1 MPGRTT
7 IRTAVVTGAA
17 RGIGRAIAARLV
29 AEGIRVVIND
39 LDEAVLA
46 DTAAAIGAVP
56 FAGDAAST
64 DGVDRLAAAAL
75 REFRDEGGID
85 LFVANAGITSGVGLE
100 ASDADWSRLLEV
112 NLMAQVRAARR
123 LVPMWLD
130 AGGGRL
136 VLTAS
141 AAGLLTMLGDLPY
154 SVTKHGSVAL
164 AEWLPLEQTTLS
176 VEQIATRVGFGSAA
190 TYRHRGIIAQA
201 VCPLGVDTRILEEAG
216 PLKDL
221 LTRDGTLSPEDVA
234 ESVWQ
239 GLQGDSV
246 HILPHASVRQY
257 YAGRAADPDAWLGG
271 MNKIQQ
277 RLERPST

>member
-1 MPGRTT
+1 MPDRDTAPSRPL
-7 IRTAVVTGAA
+7 RTAVVTGAA
-17 RGIGRAIAARLV
+17 RGIGRAIARRLV
-29 AEGIRVVIND
+29 DEGLHVVVNDVDAAE
-39 LDEAVLA
+39 LSA
-46 DTAAAIGAVP
+46 TAAEIGADP
-56 FAGDAAST
+56 MPGDAAST
-64 DGVDRLAAAAL
+64 AGVDTLITEAL
-75 REFRDEGGID
+75 QHLGSID
-85 LFVANAGITSGVGLE
+85 LFVANAGITSGAGLD
-100 ASDADWSRLLEV
+100 ASDDEWARLLEV
-112 NLMAQVRAARR
+112 NVLSQVRAARR
-123 LVPMWLD
+123 LVPLWLE

-164 AEWLPLEQTTLS
+164 AEWL
-176 VEQIATRVGFGSAA
+176 AA
-190 TYRHRGIIAQA
+190 TYRHRGIVVQAIA
-201 VCPLGVDTRILEEAG
+201 PLGVDTRILDEAG

-246 HILPHASVRQY
+246 HLLPHPSVRDY
-257 YAGRAADPDAWLGG
+257 YAGRAADPDAWLSG

-277 RLERPST
+277 RLERHQP

>member
-1 MPGRTT
+1 M
-7 IRTAVVTGAA
+7 RTAVVTGAA
-17 RGIGRAIAARLV
+17 RGIGAAIAARLV
-29 AEGIRVVIND
+29 AEGFRVVVND

-46 DTAAAIGAVP
+46 ETASAIGAVP

-64 DGVDRLAAAAL
+64 DGVDRLVEATL
-75 REFRDEGGID
+75 REFEDEGRID

-100 ASDADWSRLLEV
+100 ASDADWARMLEV
-112 NLMAQVRAARR
+112 NLMSQVRAARR
-123 LVPMWLD
+123 LVPMWLES
-130 AGGGRL
+130 GGGRL

-164 AEWLPLEQTTLS
+164 AEWL
-176 VEQIATRVGFGSAA
+176 AA
-190 TYRHRGIIAQA
+190 TYRHRGIVVQA

-234 ESVWQ
+234 AAVWQ
-239 GLQGDSV
+239 GLQGESV
-246 HILPHASVRQY
+246 HILPHPSVRQY

-271 MNKIQQ
+271 MSKIQQ
-277 RLERPST
+277 RLERAST

>member
-1 MPGRTT
+1 MPDETRTGRS

-17 RGIGRAIAARLV
+17 RGIGRAIAERLV
-29 AEGIRVVIND
+29 DEGLHVVVNDVDAE
-39 LDEAVLA
+39 VLES
-46 DTAAAIGAVP
+46 TAADIGADAMP
-56 FAGDAAST
+56 GDAAT
-64 DGVDRLAAAAL
+64 TAGVDAL
-75 REFRDEGGID
+75 VERAMGHLGSID

-100 ASDADWSRLLEV
+100 APDDTWARMLEV
-112 NLMAQVRAARR
+112 NVMSQVRAARR
-123 LVPMWLD
+123 LVPHWLD
-130 AGGGRL
+130 HGGGHL

-164 AEWLPLEQTTLS
+164 AEWQ
-176 VEQIATRVGFGSAA
+176 AA
-190 TYRHRGIIAQA
+190 TYLHRGISVHA

-234 ESVWQ
+234 DAVWK
-239 GLQGDSV
+239 GLRSDSV
-246 HILPHASVRQY
+246 LILPHESVRQY
-257 YAGRAADPDAWLGG
+257 YTGRAADPAAWLGG

-277 RLERPST
+277 RLDHLIGTASNQEKNP